1 VVNKWM
7 EANEKKQKRGL
18 FSACLGRK
26 SRRDSEEDDDDDD

>member
-7 EANEKKQKRGL
+7 EANEKPKRGL

-26 SRRDSEEDDDDDD
+26 SRRDSEDDDDDGDQ